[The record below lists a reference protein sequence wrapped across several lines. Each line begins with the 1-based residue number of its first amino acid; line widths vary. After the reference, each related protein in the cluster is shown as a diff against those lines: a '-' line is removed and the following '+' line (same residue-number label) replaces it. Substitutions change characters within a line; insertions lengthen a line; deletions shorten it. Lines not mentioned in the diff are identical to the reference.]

1 MASVVQAV
9 GEVASRV
16 AQLERTVAC
25 GPGQPY
31 PGLSLKVEYTDSAD
45 TRKQG
50 MGSLSQSVEALER
63 YISPYIRQSLSEIY
77 YFSFFLFKLS
87 KTFESHSL

>member
-1 MASVVQAV
+1 MQFLQAV

-16 AQLERTVAC
+16 TQLERTVAC
-25 GPGQPY
+25 GGPGQPY
-31 PGLSLKVEYTDSAD
+31 PGLSLKVEYTDSAE

-63 YISPYIRQSLSEIY
+63 FLTHTSLH
-77 YFSFFLFKLS
+77 SFP
-87 KTFESHSL
+87 